1 MGSRFYFGGSDDSGS
16 DLEDNSSLP
25 FPKPLARS
33 SFLAADFDPTTFLSS
48 LSNRFQTLEDLQDEL
63 RTFSQ
68 SLNKEL
74 LDLVNDNYQDFLS
87 LGSTLSGGEEKVEE
101 VRVGLLSFQRELG
114 LIKSKVESRRHDV
127 ATLMEDKRSLKQEIM
142 LGRAL
147 LEIAERIEDLEG
159 HLMIG
164 ETTRRKSDNG
174 LLDGN
179 TDDGAAFDSFS
190 EDSDEEDS
198 ADEYRPRVRR
208 LEWLVEQCLMV
219 RVLIRRHG
227 AEHPFIVAQEE
238 RFHQIQVTLRL
249 DIEATM
255 KQVQGTDLVHGE
267 SIEGG
272 SSRSLLQLRQLLISE
287 GAS

>member
-1 MGSRFYFGGSDDSGS
+1 
-16 DLEDNSSLP
+16 
-25 FPKPLARS
+25 
-33 SFLAADFDPTTFLSS
+33 
-48 LSNRFQTLEDLQDEL
+48 
-63 RTFSQ
+63 
-68 SLNKEL
+68 
-74 LDLVNDNYQDFLS
+74 
-87 LGSTLSGGEEKVEE
+87 VEE

-114 LIKSKVESRRHDV
+114 LIRSKVESRRHDV
-127 ATLMEDKRSLKQEIM
+127 ATLLEDKRSLKQEIM
-142 LGRAL
+142 VGRAL

-164 ETTRRKSDNG
+164 ETTQRKSDNG

-179 TDDGAAFDSFS
+179 TTDDGAAFDSFS
-190 EDSDEEDS
+190 EDSDEEYS

-208 LEWLVEQCLMV
+208 LERLVEQYLMV

-238 RFHQIQVTLRL
+238 RLHQIQVTLRL
-249 DIEATM
+249 DVEATM

>member
-1 MGSRFYFGGSDDSGS
+1 
-16 DLEDNSSLP
+16 
-25 FPKPLARS
+25 
-33 SFLAADFDPTTFLSS
+33 LSS

-63 RTFSQ
+63 RTLSQ

-101 VRVGLLSFQRELG
+101 VRVGLLGFQRELG
-114 LIKSKVESRRHDV
+114 LIRSKVESRRHDV
-127 ATLMEDKRSLKQEIM
+127 ATLMGDKRSLKQEIM

-164 ETTRRKSDNG
+164 EAAQRKSDNG
-174 LLDGN
+174 LPDGN
-179 TDDGAAFDSFS
+179 TDDEAAFDSFS
-190 EDSDEEDS
+190 EDSDEEYS
-198 ADEYRPRVRR
+198 ADEYQPRVRR
-208 LEWLVEQCLMV
+208 LERLVEQYLTV
-219 RVLIRRHG
+219 QVLISRHG
-227 AEHPFIVAQEE
+227 AEHPFIVTQEE
-238 RFHQIQVTLRL
+238 RLHQIQVTLRL

-255 KQVQGTDLVHGE
+255 KQAQGTDLVHGG
-267 SIEGG
+267 STEGR
-272 SSRSLLQLRQLLISE
+272 SSHSLLQLRQLLISE

>member
-1 MGSRFYFGGSDDSGS
+1 M
-16 DLEDNSSLP
+16 
-25 FPKPLARS
+25 
-33 SFLAADFDPTTFLSS
+33 
-48 LSNRFQTLEDLQDEL
+48 
-63 RTFSQ
+63 
-68 SLNKEL
+68 
-74 LDLVNDNYQDFLS
+74 
-87 LGSTLSGGEEKVEE
+87 EE

-114 LIKSKVESRRHDV
+114 LIRSKVESRRYDV

-164 ETTRRKSDNG
+164 ETTRRKSDHG
-174 LLDGN
+174 LLDGD
-179 TDDGAAFDSFS
+179 TDDGAAFDSFC
-190 EDSDEEDS
+190 EDSDEEYS

-208 LEWLVEQCLMV
+208 LERLVEQYLMI

-227 AEHPFIVAQEE
+227 AKHPFIVAQDE

-255 KQVQGTDLVHGE
+255 KQVQGTDLAHGE

>member
-1 MGSRFYFGGSDDSGS
+1 
-16 DLEDNSSLP
+16 
-25 FPKPLARS
+25 
-33 SFLAADFDPTTFLSS
+33 
-48 LSNRFQTLEDLQDEL
+48 
-63 RTFSQ
+63 
-68 SLNKEL
+68 
-74 LDLVNDNYQDFLS
+74 
-87 LGSTLSGGEEKVEE
+87 VEE

-164 ETTRRKSDNG
+164 ETTQRKSDNG

-190 EDSDEEDS
+190 EDSDEEYS
-198 ADEYRPRVRR
+198 ADEYRSRMRR
-208 LEWLVEQCLMV
+208 LERLVEQYLMV

-227 AEHPFIVAQEE
+227 AEHPFIAAQEE

>member
-1 MGSRFYFGGSDDSGS
+1 M
-16 DLEDNSSLP
+16 
-25 FPKPLARS
+25 
-33 SFLAADFDPTTFLSS
+33 
-48 LSNRFQTLEDLQDEL
+48 
-63 RTFSQ
+63 
-68 SLNKEL
+68 
-74 LDLVNDNYQDFLS
+74 
-87 LGSTLSGGEEKVEE
+87 EE

-198 ADEYRPRVRR
+198 ADEYRPLRPRVRSLCALHEPDSPLSR
-208 LEWLVEQCLMV
+208 PADPPRDL
-219 RVLIRRHG
+219 RDPAG
-227 AEHPFIVAQEE
+227 P
-238 RFHQIQVTLRL
+238 QIH
-249 DIEATM
+249 A
-255 KQVQGTDLVHGE
+255 
-267 SIEGG
+267 G
-272 SSRSLLQLRQLLISE
+272 SAAWR
-287 GAS
+287 

>member
-1 MGSRFYFGGSDDSGS
+1 
-16 DLEDNSSLP
+16 
-25 FPKPLARS
+25 
-33 SFLAADFDPTTFLSS
+33 
-48 LSNRFQTLEDLQDEL
+48 
-63 RTFSQ
+63 
-68 SLNKEL
+68 
-74 LDLVNDNYQDFLS
+74 
-87 LGSTLSGGEEKVEE
+87 VEE

-164 ETTRRKSDNG
+164 ETTQRKSDNG

-190 EDSDEEDS
+190 EDSDEEYS
-198 ADEYRPRVRR
+198 ADEYRSRVRR
-208 LEWLVEQCLMV
+208 LERLVEQYLMV